1 MESCTWKQ
9 PFAAS
14 SLSHTSLL
22 CTEVHFRVVPTPDNM
37 NHISH
42 GLFIGF
48 CGSEIIYS
56 LTDLNA
62 MKALVGSVVHCE
74 LVGCMLPEAEPL
86 RSKVHVA
93 NGEGLAEVCEEVVG
107 VPVVGEG
114 AAVVVVVGHVV
125 RTISPLP
132 TLLSPTLGR
141 PVGSEPHQQT
151 DPPPAPRHPH
161 AFTSSLSM
169 SLSRFSSQ

>member
-1 MESCTWKQ
+1 
-9 PFAAS
+9 
-14 SLSHTSLL
+14 
-22 CTEVHFRVVPTPDNM
+22 M

-42 GLFIGF
+42 NLFIEF

-86 RSKVHVA
+86 RSKVHVTD
-93 NGEGLAEVCEEVVG
+93 GEWFAEVCEKVVG

-114 AAVVVVVGHVV
+114 AAVVVGHV
-125 RTISPLP
+125 RPISPLLP
-132 TLLSPTLGR
+132 LPLG
-141 PVGSEPHQQT
+141 PYCC
-151 DPPPAPRHPH
+151 
-161 AFTSSLSM
+161 
-169 SLSRFSSQ
+169 